1 MSVSL
6 PNIQGSIRQRLL
18 IMLLVSAACIAI
30 LLFVV
35 VQSVAEQIAQESQDN
50 ILAASAISIL
60 DSARV
65 VEGEISIDLPYSS
78 LSMLDSVTDE
88 RAFYAIRL
96 NDEFLSG
103 YSDLPRITPPS
114 DGTAFQSTTYLDEDI
129 RIASTW
135 RNFSAL
141 DRQAYLEISVA
152 QTLTGLNQSIARIS
166 RISLA
171 VGFGFFLLSM
181 IIAMVIAQTTIRPL
195 HRLTGSVSRRGPSDL
210 RPLAAPVPTEMAPL
224 VSSLN
229 SLMTRLQK
237 SLSRSEDFIAEA
249 AHRVRTPMAI
259 VRTQAEVTL
268 RRVEKEENRQAVR
281 EMIRAVDESSR
292 TAGQL
297 LDHAMVSVRTD
308 NLARQSIQLDEL
320 IVDVA
325 NRLHPISELRDLEIV
340 AKKLER
346 TKIQGDPI
354 LVQNAIQNVLDNAVK
369 YTDADTEITV
379 QLDHSEGFAHI
390 HVRDEGS
397 GFDTTEID
405 RLLQRFERGRNA
417 DRIVGSGLGLTI
429 VDDIMRAHRGHITL
443 TNNPGAGA
451 CVTLSFPF

>member
-1 MSVSL
+1 
-6 PNIQGSIRQRLL
+6 
-18 IMLLVSAACIAI
+18 MLLVSAACIAI

-114 DGTAFQSTTYLDEDI
+114 NVTAFQSTTYLDEDI

-141 DRQAYLEISVA
+141 DGQAYLEISVA

-181 IIAMVIAQTTIRPL
+181 VIAMVIAQTTIRPL

-308 NLARQSIQLDEL
+308 NLARESIQLDEL

-340 AKKLER
+340 AKKLES

-397 GFDTTEID
+397 GFDATEID

-429 VDDIMRAHRGHITL
+429 VDDIMRAHRGRITL
-443 TNNPGAGA
+443 TNNSGAGA

>member
-114 DGTAFQSTTYLDEDI
+114 DVTAFQSTTYLDEDI

-141 DRQAYLEISVA
+141 DGQAYLEISVA

-181 IIAMVIAQTTIRPL
+181 VIAMVIAQTTIRPL

-340 AKKLER
+340 AKKLEC

-397 GFDTTEID
+397 GFDATEID

-443 TNNPGAGA
+443 TNNSGAGA

>member
-1 MSVSL
+1 
-6 PNIQGSIRQRLL
+6 
-18 IMLLVSAACIAI
+18 MLLVSAACIAI

-114 DGTAFQSTTYLDEDI
+114 DVTAFQSTTYLDEDI

-141 DRQAYLEISVA
+141 DGQAYLEISVA

-181 IIAMVIAQTTIRPL
+181 VIAMVIAQTTIRPL

-308 NLARQSIQLDEL
+308 NLARESIQLDEL

-397 GFDTTEID
+397 GFDATEID
-405 RLLQRFERGRNA
+405 RLLLRFERGRNA

-443 TNNPGAGA
+443 TNNSGAGA

>member
-114 DGTAFQSTTYLDEDI
+114 DVTAFQSTTYLDEDI

-141 DRQAYLEISVA
+141 DGQAYLEISVA

-171 VGFGFFLLSM
+171 VGFGFFLLFM

-397 GFDTTEID
+397 GFDATEID

>member
-1 MSVSL
+1 
-6 PNIQGSIRQRLL
+6 
-18 IMLLVSAACIAI
+18 MLLVSAACIAI

-65 VEGEISIDLPYSS
+65 VEGEISIDLPYAS

-114 DGTAFQSTTYLDEDI
+114 DITAFQSTTYLDEDI

-141 DRQAYLEISVA
+141 DGQAYLEISVA

-181 IIAMVIAQTTIRPL
+181 VIAMVIAQTTIRPL

-281 EMIRAVDESSR
+281 EMIRAVGESSR

-308 NLARQSIQLDEL
+308 NLARESIQLDEL

-340 AKKLER
+340 AKKLES

-397 GFDTTEID
+397 GFDATEID

-443 TNNPGAGA
+443 TNNSGVGA

>member
-1 MSVSL
+1 
-6 PNIQGSIRQRLL
+6 
-18 IMLLVSAACIAI
+18 MLLLSAAGTAI
-30 LLFVV
+30 LLYFV

-65 VEGEISIDLPYSS
+65 VEGGISIDLPYSS

-103 YSDLPRITPPS
+103 YPDLPRIAAQNDT
-114 DGTAFQSTTYLDEDI
+114 TAFQSTTYLGEEI

-135 RNFSAL
+135 RSFSTL
-141 DRQAYLEISVA
+141 EGQAYLEISVA
-152 QTLTGLNQSIARIS
+152 QTLTGLNLSIARIS

-171 VGFGFFLLSM
+171 IGFGFFILSM
-181 IIAMVIAQTTIRPL
+181 VVAMVISQSTIRPL

-210 RPLAAPVPTEMAPL
+210 RPVAAPVPTEMAPL

-229 SLMTRLQK
+229 SLMSRLQK

-259 VRTQAEVTL
+259 VRTHAEVTL

-281 EMIRAVDESSR
+281 EMIRAIDETSR

-297 LDHAMVSVRTD
+297 LDHAMVSFRTD
-308 NLARQSIQLDEL
+308 SLMKETIILDEL
-320 IVDVA
+320 IVDAVHRV
-325 NRLHPISELRDLEIV
+325 NPISELRDVEIELQTLDKV
-340 AKKLER
+340 VLA
-346 TKIQGDPI
+346 GDPI
-354 LVQNAIQNVLDNAVK
+354 LLQNAVQNVLDNAIK
-369 YTDADTEITV
+369 YTDSDTTITV
-379 QLDHSEGFAHI
+379 SLVRGTEFAEI
-390 HVRDEGS
+390 SICDRGS
-397 GFDTTEID
+397 GFEKNEIIH
-405 RLLQRFERGRNA
+405 LLKRFERGKNA
-417 DRIVGSGLGLTI
+417 SGVVGSGLGLTI
-429 VDDIMRAHRGHITL
+429 VDEIMRAHDGTLSLQKNKGH
-443 TNNPGAGA
+443 GA
-451 CVTLSFPF
+451 CVILSFPL

>member
-1 MSVSL
+1 
-6 PNIQGSIRQRLL
+6 
-18 IMLLVSAACIAI
+18 MLLVSAACIAI

-114 DGTAFQSTTYLDEDI
+114 DFTAFQSTTYLDEDI

-141 DRQAYLEISVA
+141 DGQAYLEISVA

-181 IIAMVIAQTTIRPL
+181 VIAMVIAQTTIRPL

-308 NLARQSIQLDEL
+308 NLARESIQLDEL

-340 AKKLER
+340 AKKLES

-354 LVQNAIQNVLDNAVK
+354 LVQNAIQNILDNAVK

-397 GFDTTEID
+397 GFDATEID

-443 TNNPGAGA
+443 TNNSGVGA

>member
-1 MSVSL
+1 
-6 PNIQGSIRQRLL
+6 
-18 IMLLVSAACIAI
+18 MLLVSAACIAI

-114 DGTAFQSTTYLDEDI
+114 DVTAFQSTTYLDEDI

-141 DRQAYLEISVA
+141 DGQAYLEISVA

-181 IIAMVIAQTTIRPL
+181 VIAMVIAQTTIRPL

-259 VRTQAEVTL
+259 VRTQAEVIL

-308 NLARQSIQLDEL
+308 NLARESIQLDEL

-397 GFDTTEID
+397 GFDATEID
-405 RLLQRFERGRNA
+405 RLLLRFERGRNA

-443 TNNPGAGA
+443 TNNSGAGA

>member
-1 MSVSL
+1 
-6 PNIQGSIRQRLL
+6 
-18 IMLLVSAACIAI
+18 MLLVSAACIAI

-114 DGTAFQSTTYLDEDI
+114 DITAFQSTTYLDEDI

-141 DRQAYLEISVA
+141 DGQAYLEISVA

-181 IIAMVIAQTTIRPL
+181 VIAMVIAQTTIRPL

-308 NLARQSIQLDEL
+308 NLARESIQLDEL

-354 LVQNAIQNVLDNAVK
+354 LVQNAIQNILDNAVK

-397 GFDTTEID
+397 GFDATEID

-443 TNNPGAGA
+443 TNNSGVGA

>member
-1 MSVSL
+1 
-6 PNIQGSIRQRLL
+6 
-18 IMLLVSAACIAI
+18 MLLVSAACIAI

-114 DGTAFQSTTYLDEDI
+114 DFTAFQSTTYLDEDI

-141 DRQAYLEISVA
+141 DGQAYLEISVA

-181 IIAMVIAQTTIRPL
+181 VIAMVIAQTTIRPL

-308 NLARQSIQLDEL
+308 NLARESIQLDEL

-340 AKKLER
+340 AKKLES

-397 GFDTTEID
+397 GFDATEID

-443 TNNPGAGA
+443 TNNSGVGA

>member
-78 LSMLDSVTDE
+78 LSMLDSVMDE

-114 DGTAFQSTTYLDEDI
+114 DVTAFQSTTYLDEDI

-141 DRQAYLEISVA
+141 DGQAYLEISVA

-181 IIAMVIAQTTIRPL
+181 VIAMVIAQTTIRPL

-443 TNNPGAGA
+443 TNNSGVGA

>member
-1 MSVSL
+1 
-6 PNIQGSIRQRLL
+6 
-18 IMLLVSAACIAI
+18 MLLVSAACIAI

-78 LSMLDSVTDE
+78 LSMLDRVTDE

-103 YSDLPRITPPS
+103 YSDLPRIAPPS
-114 DGTAFQSTTYLDEDI
+114 DVTAFQSTTYLDEDI

-141 DRQAYLEISVA
+141 DGQAYLEISVA

-181 IIAMVIAQTTIRPL
+181 VIAMLIAQTTIRPL

-210 RPLAAPVPTEMAPL
+210 RPLAAPVPIEMAPL

-259 VRTQAEVTL
+259 VRTQAEVIL

-308 NLARQSIQLDEL
+308 NLARESIQLDEL

-340 AKKLER
+340 AKKLES

-397 GFDTTEID
+397 GFDATEID
-405 RLLQRFERGRNA
+405 RLLLRFERGRNA

-443 TNNPGAGA
+443 TNNSGAGA

>member
-1 MSVSL
+1 
-6 PNIQGSIRQRLL
+6 
-18 IMLLVSAACIAI
+18 MLLVSAACIAI

-65 VEGEISIDLPYSS
+65 VEGEISIDLPYAS

-103 YSDLPRITPPS
+103 YPDLPRIKPPS
-114 DGTAFQSTTYLDEDI
+114 DITAFQSTTYLDEDI

-135 RNFSAL
+135 RSFSAQ
-141 DRQAYLEISVA
+141 DGQAYLEISVA
-152 QTLTGLNQSIARIS
+152 QTLTGLNHSIARIS

-181 IIAMVIAQTTIRPL
+181 VIAMVIAQTTIRPL

-308 NLARQSIQLDEL
+308 NLARESIQLDEL

-354 LVQNAIQNVLDNAVK
+354 LVQNAIQNILDNAVK

-397 GFDTTEID
+397 GFDATEID

-443 TNNPGAGA
+443 TNNSGAGA

>member
-1 MSVSL
+1 
-6 PNIQGSIRQRLL
+6 
-18 IMLLVSAACIAI
+18 MLLVSAACIAI

-65 VEGEISIDLPYSS
+65 VEGEISIDLPYAS

-114 DGTAFQSTTYLDEDI
+114 DITAFQSTTYLDEDI

-141 DRQAYLEISVA
+141 DGQAYLEISVA

-181 IIAMVIAQTTIRPL
+181 VIAMVIAQTTIRPL

-308 NLARQSIQLDEL
+308 NLARESIQLDEL

-340 AKKLER
+340 AKKLES

-397 GFDTTEID
+397 GFDATEID

-443 TNNPGAGA
+443 TNNSGVGA

>member
-1 MSVSL
+1 
-6 PNIQGSIRQRLL
+6 
-18 IMLLVSAACIAI
+18 MLLVSAACIAI

-114 DGTAFQSTTYLDEDI
+114 DVTAFQSTTYLDEDI

-141 DRQAYLEISVA
+141 DGQAYLEISVA

-181 IIAMVIAQTTIRPL
+181 AIAMVIAQTTIRPL

-224 VSSLN
+224 VLSLN

-268 RRVEKEENRQAVR
+268 RRVEKEENRQALR

-308 NLARQSIQLDEL
+308 NLARESIQLDEL

-397 GFDTTEID
+397 GFDATEID
-405 RLLQRFERGRNA
+405 RLLLRFERGRNA

-443 TNNPGAGA
+443 TNSSGAGA

>member
-1 MSVSL
+1 
-6 PNIQGSIRQRLL
+6 
-18 IMLLVSAACIAI
+18 MLLVSAACIAI

-114 DGTAFQSTTYLDEDI
+114 DVTAFQSTTYLDEDI

-141 DRQAYLEISVA
+141 DGQAYLEISVA

-181 IIAMVIAQTTIRPL
+181 VIAMVIAQTTIRPL

-308 NLARQSIQLDEL
+308 NLARESIQLDEL

-340 AKKLER
+340 AKKLES

-379 QLDHSEGFAHI
+379 QLDHSEGFAHV
-390 HVRDEGS
+390 HVRDQGS
-397 GFDTTEID
+397 GFDATEID

-429 VDDIMRAHRGHITL
+429 VDDIMRAHRGRITL
-443 TNNPGAGA
+443 TNNSGAGA

>member
-1 MSVSL
+1 
-6 PNIQGSIRQRLL
+6 
-18 IMLLVSAACIAI
+18 MLLVSAACIAI

-114 DGTAFQSTTYLDEDI
+114 DVTAFQSTTYLDEDI

-141 DRQAYLEISVA
+141 DGQAYLEISVA

-181 IIAMVIAQTTIRPL
+181 AIAMVIAQTTIRPL

-308 NLARQSIQLDEL
+308 NLARESIQLDEL

-340 AKKLER
+340 AKKMER

-354 LVQNAIQNVLDNAVK
+354 LVQNAIQNVLDNAIK

-397 GFDTTEID
+397 GFDATEID

-443 TNNPGAGA
+443 TNNSGAGA

>member
-1 MSVSL
+1 
-6 PNIQGSIRQRLL
+6 
-18 IMLLVSAACIAI
+18 MLLVSAACIAI

-114 DGTAFQSTTYLDEDI
+114 NVTAFQSTTYLDEDI

-141 DRQAYLEISVA
+141 DGQAYLEISVA

-181 IIAMVIAQTTIRPL
+181 VIAMVIAQTTIRPL

-308 NLARQSIQLDEL
+308 NLARESIQLDEL

-379 QLDHSEGFAHI
+379 QLDHSEGFAHV
-390 HVRDEGS
+390 HVRDQGS
-397 GFDTTEID
+397 GFDATEID

-429 VDDIMRAHRGHITL
+429 VDDIMRAHRGRITL
-443 TNNPGAGA
+443 TNNSGAGA

>member
-1 MSVSL
+1 
-6 PNIQGSIRQRLL
+6 
-18 IMLLVSAACIAI
+18 MLLVSAACIAI

-65 VEGEISIDLPYSS
+65 VEGEISIDLPYAS

-114 DGTAFQSTTYLDEDI
+114 DVTAFQSTTYLDEDI

-141 DRQAYLEISVA
+141 DGQAYLEISVA

-181 IIAMVIAQTTIRPL
+181 VIAMVIAQTTIRPL

-308 NLARQSIQLDEL
+308 NLARESIQLDEL

-354 LVQNAIQNVLDNAVK
+354 LVQNAIQNILDNAVK

-397 GFDTTEID
+397 GFDATEID

-443 TNNPGAGA
+443 TNNSGVGA

>member
-1 MSVSL
+1 
-6 PNIQGSIRQRLL
+6 
-18 IMLLVSAACIAI
+18 MLLVSAACIAI

-114 DGTAFQSTTYLDEDI
+114 DVTAFQSTTYLDEDI

-141 DRQAYLEISVA
+141 DGQAYLEISVA
-152 QTLTGLNQSIARIS
+152 QTLTGLNQSIARIA

-181 IIAMVIAQTTIRPL
+181 AIAMVIAQTTIRPL

-224 VSSLN
+224 VLSLN

-308 NLARQSIQLDEL
+308 NLARESIQLDEL

-340 AKKLER
+340 AKKMER

-354 LVQNAIQNVLDNAVK
+354 LVQNAIQNVLDNAIK
-369 YTDADTEITV
+369 YTDADTDITV
-379 QLDHSEGFAHI
+379 QLDHSEGFVHI

-397 GFDTTEID
+397 GFDATEID

-443 TNNPGAGA
+443 TNNSGAGA

>member
-1 MSVSL
+1 
-6 PNIQGSIRQRLL
+6 
-18 IMLLVSAACIAI
+18 MLLVSAACIAI

-114 DGTAFQSTTYLDEDI
+114 DVTAFQSTTYLDEDI

-141 DRQAYLEISVA
+141 DGQAYLEISVA

-181 IIAMVIAQTTIRPL
+181 VIAMVIAQTTIRPL

-308 NLARQSIQLDEL
+308 NLARESIQLDEL

-354 LVQNAIQNVLDNAVK
+354 LVQNAIQNVLDNAIK

-397 GFDTTEID
+397 GFDATEID

-443 TNNPGAGA
+443 TNNSGAGA

>member
-114 DGTAFQSTTYLDEDI
+114 DVTAFQSTTYLDEDI

-141 DRQAYLEISVA
+141 DGQAYLEISVA
-152 QTLTGLNQSIARIS
+152 QTLTGLNQSIARI
-166 RISLA
+166 
-171 VGFGFFLLSM
+171 
-181 IIAMVIAQTTIRPL
+181 
-195 HRLTGSVSRRGPSDL
+195 
-210 RPLAAPVPTEMAPL
+210 
-224 VSSLN
+224 
-229 SLMTRLQK
+229 
-237 SLSRSEDFIAEA
+237 
-249 AHRVRTPMAI
+249 
-259 VRTQAEVTL
+259 
-268 RRVEKEENRQAVR
+268 
-281 EMIRAVDESSR
+281 
-292 TAGQL
+292 
-297 LDHAMVSVRTD
+297 
-308 NLARQSIQLDEL
+308 
-320 IVDVA
+320 
-325 NRLHPISELRDLEIV
+325 
-340 AKKLER
+340 
-346 TKIQGDPI
+346 
-354 LVQNAIQNVLDNAVK
+354 
-369 YTDADTEITV
+369 
-379 QLDHSEGFAHI
+379 
-390 HVRDEGS
+390 
-397 GFDTTEID
+397 
-405 RLLQRFERGRNA
+405 
-417 DRIVGSGLGLTI
+417 
-429 VDDIMRAHRGHITL
+429 
-443 TNNPGAGA
+443 
-451 CVTLSFPF
+451 

>member
-1 MSVSL
+1 
-6 PNIQGSIRQRLL
+6 
-18 IMLLVSAACIAI
+18 MLLVSAACIAI

-114 DGTAFQSTTYLDEDI
+114 NVTAFQSTTYLDEDI

-141 DRQAYLEISVA
+141 DGQAYLEISVA

-181 IIAMVIAQTTIRPL
+181 VIAMVIAQTTIRPL

-308 NLARQSIQLDEL
+308 NLARESIQLDEL

-340 AKKLER
+340 AKKLES

-379 QLDHSEGFAHI
+379 QLDHSEGFAHV
-390 HVRDEGS
+390 HVRDQGS
-397 GFDTTEID
+397 GFDATEID

-429 VDDIMRAHRGHITL
+429 VDDIMRAHRGRITL
-443 TNNPGAGA
+443 TNNSGAGA

>member
-114 DGTAFQSTTYLDEDI
+114 NVTAFQSTTYLDEDI

-141 DRQAYLEISVA
+141 DGQAYLEISVA

-181 IIAMVIAQTTIRPL
+181 VIAMVIAQTTIRPL

-397 GFDTTEID
+397 GFDATEID

>member
-1 MSVSL
+1 
-6 PNIQGSIRQRLL
+6 
-18 IMLLVSAACIAI
+18 MLLVSAACIAI

-78 LSMLDSVTDE
+78 LSMLDRVTDE

-103 YSDLPRITPPS
+103 YSDLPRIIPPS
-114 DGTAFQSTTYLDEDI
+114 DVTAFQSTTYLDEDI

-141 DRQAYLEISVA
+141 DGQAYLEISVA

-181 IIAMVIAQTTIRPL
+181 VIAMLIAQTTIRPL

-210 RPLAAPVPTEMAPL
+210 RPLAAPVPIEMAPL

-259 VRTQAEVTL
+259 VRTQAEVIL

-308 NLARQSIQLDEL
+308 NLARESIQLDEL

-397 GFDTTEID
+397 GFDATEID
-405 RLLQRFERGRNA
+405 RLLLRFERGRNA

-443 TNNPGAGA
+443 TNNSGAGA

>member
-1 MSVSL
+1 
-6 PNIQGSIRQRLL
+6 
-18 IMLLVSAACIAI
+18 MLLVSAACIAI

-114 DGTAFQSTTYLDEDI
+114 DVTAFQSTTYLDEDI

-141 DRQAYLEISVA
+141 DGQAYLEISVA

-181 IIAMVIAQTTIRPL
+181 AIAMVIAQTTIRPL

-308 NLARQSIQLDEL
+308 NLARESIQLDEL

-340 AKKLER
+340 AKKLES

-397 GFDTTEID
+397 GFDATEID
-405 RLLQRFERGRNA
+405 RLLLRFERGRNA

-443 TNNPGAGA
+443 TNNSGAGA

>member
-1 MSVSL
+1 
-6 PNIQGSIRQRLL
+6 
-18 IMLLVSAACIAI
+18 MLLVSAACIAI

-114 DGTAFQSTTYLDEDI
+114 NVTAFQSTTYLDEDI

-141 DRQAYLEISVA
+141 DGQAYLEISVA

-181 IIAMVIAQTTIRPL
+181 VIAMVIAQTTIRPL

-308 NLARQSIQLDEL
+308 NLARESIQLDEL

-354 LVQNAIQNVLDNAVK
+354 LVQNAIQNILDNAVK

-397 GFDTTEID
+397 GFDATEID

-417 DRIVGSGLGLTI
+417 DQIVGSGLGLTI

-443 TNNPGAGA
+443 TNNSGVGA